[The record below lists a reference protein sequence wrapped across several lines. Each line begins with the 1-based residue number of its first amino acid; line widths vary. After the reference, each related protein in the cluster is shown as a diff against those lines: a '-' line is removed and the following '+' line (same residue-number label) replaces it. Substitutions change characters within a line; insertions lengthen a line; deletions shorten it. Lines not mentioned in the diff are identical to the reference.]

1 MRDDLVGHSGSNMNM
16 VLEFNKMIE
25 HRPVTAKT
33 TLSTG
38 VNTLP
43 LQIGVTCITHKAL
56 FSNCDE
62 GILLD
67 LRMRNH

>member
-1 MRDDLVGHSGSNMNM
+1 MNK
-16 VLEFNKMIE
+16 VLEFNEMIE

-33 TLSTG
+33 RLSTG
-38 VNTLP
+38 VNTLT
-43 LQIGVTCITHKAL
+43 LQKGATCITHKTL